1 MYGWMLRIIGLAIGW
16 CCTLPGAPL
25 ASAGEA
31 AVGAPAADA
40 AGRAAALI
48 LERSCLSCHRAE
60 RHKGGLDLGSREA
73 LLQGG
78 DSGAAVI
85 PGKAADSLL
94 YRRVAHL
101 EDPAMPQ
108 KAARLSDQEIAA
120 LGAWIDAG
128 VPYVRPLRASA
139 SASAGDATASR
150 ETANGERMVV
160 AEDRAHWAFR
170 PLLRPALPPVSDA
183 AWVRT
188 PVDRFI
194 LNRLEAKQLT
204 ASAPL
209 DDQRLVRRLY
219 LDLIGLPPTPEEC
232 SAALQGGA
240 PGWYDRL
247 VDRLLGDQRFAE
259 RWARHW
265 LDLARYAD
273 SDGYEG
279 DGDRPGA
286 WHYRDFVIRAIAE
299 DLPFDRFVQ
308 LQLAGDELAPGDAA
322 ALAATG
328 FCAGGPR
335 ILFTQGGEGTP
346 QEREQLRYDQLD
358 DMVATTGSALL
369 GLTIGC
375 ARCHDHKYD
384 ALPTRDYYRLA
395 ATFASSAT
403 VGRSFIKGKDKE
415 GAPEIAAAA
424 AEPFCLKDAGSTPAD
439 AFLLGRGDPMRKKER
454 LSAGFLTVLSD
465 DASFATWLGQAKPPG
480 ATSTFQRA
488 ALAHWMTDAEHGAG
502 RLLARAVVNRV
513 WQHHLGEGLARTP
526 SDLGTQGERP
536 THPELL
542 DYLASEL
549 IAGGWRLKP
558 IHRLIV
564 LSATYRQGIA
574 QDAAKARID
583 GDDRLWWR
591 RRPLRLEAEV
601 LRDSILA
608 LGGKLDPSSYGP
620 PVKPWIPPEARTG
633 RDKDFLPRPD
643 HDGPEQWRRS
653 IYLFVKRSLPLPLV
667 DVFDAPTPSASCARR
682 QVSTVPVQALI
693 LLNDPF
699 VRNQATLFAARVR
712 AEAGSASADW
722 IERAYRLAL
731 ARAPEPEERQQLASF
746 LASGDSGKRLI
757 DLCQLLFTLNEFA
770 YVD

>member
-1 MYGWMLRIIGLAIGW
+1 
-16 CCTLPGAPL
+16 
-25 ASAGEA
+25 
-31 AVGAPAADA
+31 V
-40 AGRAAALI
+40 
-48 LERSCLSCHRAE
+48 
-60 RHKGGLDLGSREA
+60 
-73 LLQGG
+73 
-78 DSGAAVI
+78 
-85 PGKAADSLL
+85 
-94 YRRVAHL
+94 
-101 EDPAMPQ
+101 
-108 KAARLSDQEIAA
+108 
-120 LGAWIDAG
+120 
-128 VPYVRPLRASA
+128 
-139 SASAGDATASR
+139 
-150 ETANGERMVV
+150 
-160 AEDRAHWAFR
+160 
-170 PLLRPALPPVSDA
+170 
-183 AWVRT
+183 VRT

-194 LNRLEAKQLT
+194 LNRLEAKQL
-204 ASAPL
+204 ALSAPL

-232 SAALQGGA
+232 AAALQGGSA
-240 PGWYDRL
+240 GWYDRL
-247 VDRLLGDQRFAE
+247 VDHLLGDQRFGE

-273 SDGYEG
+273 SDGYEA

-286 WHYRDFVIRAIAE
+286 WHYRDFVIRAIA
-299 DLPFDRFVQ
+299 DDMPFDRFVQ
-308 LQLAGDELAPGDAA
+308 LQLAGDELAPGDAE

-335 ILFTQGGEGTP
+335 ILFTQGNEGTP
-346 QEREQLRYDQLD
+346 QEREQIRYDQLD

-395 ATFASSAT
+395 ATFASSASA
-403 VGRSFIKGKDKE
+403 GRSFIKGKDKE
-415 GAPEIAAAA
+415 GSPEVAAAA
-424 AEPFCLKDAGSTPAD
+424 AEPFRLSDAGAIPAE
-439 AFLLGRGDPMRKKER
+439 AFLLGRGDPTRKKEQVT
-454 LSAGFLTVLSD
+454 AGFLSVLSD
-465 DASFATWLGQAKPPG
+465 DASFATWLGRAKPAG
-480 ATSTFQRA
+480 AASTFQRT
-488 ALAHWMTDAEHGAG
+488 ALARWMTDAEHGAG
-502 RLLARAVVNRV
+502 RLLARAVVNRL

-558 IHRLIV
+558 IHRLIL
-564 LSATYRQGIA
+564 LSATYRQGVA
-574 QDAAKARID
+574 QDAAKARLD

-608 LGGKLDPSSYGP
+608 LGGQLDARPYGP

-633 RDKDFLPRPD
+633 RDKDFLPRAD

-653 IYLFVKRSLPLPLV
+653 IYLFVKRSLPLPFV
-667 DVFDAPTPSASCARR
+667 DVFDAPAASASCARR
-682 QVSTVPVQALI
+682 QVSTVPIQALI

-699 VRNQATLFAARVR
+699 VRNQARLFAARVR
-712 AEAGSASADW
+712 TEEGSDSAAW

-731 ARAPEPEERQQLASF
+731 ARAPDAGERQQLAAF
-746 LASGDSGKRLI
+746 LNGGDSGMRLV